1 MSVVCPIINS
11 MKKNKKP
18 LGKVNNAIRKAES
31 ALLFESMLLS
41 KHIVATP
48 ARFKGSRS
56 ANIRKAI
63 KESF

>member
-1 MSVVCPIINS
+1 

-48 ARFKGSRS
+48 AKFKGSRS

-63 KESF
+63 QESY